1 MMRCIPLIK
10 CFSSYAIT
18 ISCLAPILYSFEA
31 ALHYKSISFWRDSV
45 SWIAWTA
52 YARLLWLQRCC
63 RAWLHCLPGN
73 SRGKSIVFG
82 EKEKRFFWEKIELLK
97 LLILNVSMSFVF
109 FWTIF
114 GLIPWRLAS
123 VGGFWVNFFFFLLL
137 LPPFLVVVRPY
148 HFSLLVQKDVN
159 SVAVWAWFGASTLLE
174 TC

>member
-10 CFSSYAIT
+10 CFSFHAIS
-18 ISCLAPILYSFEA
+18 ISRLAPILCCFEA
-31 ALHYKSISFWRDSV
+31 ALHCKSISFWRDSV
-45 SWIAWTA
+45 LWIAWTA
-52 YARLLWLQRCC
+52 YAQLLWLQCCC
-63 RAWLHCLPGN
+63 RARLLCLPGN
-73 SRGKSIVFG
+73 STGKSIVFG
-82 EKEKRFFWEKIELLK
+82 KKNEIFFGKKIELLK

-114 GLIPWRLAS
+114 GLILLRLAS
-123 VGGFWVNFFFFLLL
+123 LGWFLCWFFFLLL

-159 SVAVWAWFGASTLLE
+159 SVAGWAWPGTNTLPE